1 MIVHLIRHGI
11 TPYNEQ
17 SRYQGFSDVP
27 LSEAGRAAL
36 KPADF
41 TADRVYV
48 SPLIRARQTAEL
60 LFPGAKQIPVEGLK
74 EINFG
79 KFEGRTYE
87 EMKTD
92 PEYTAWLDSNCMS
105 QIPEG
110 ENRADFT
117 RRTVEAFEQLLA
129 ECAGRGEETVVIV
142 AHGGTQLSVMNNYFP
157 GVKPSHDWQLPQGQ
171 GHIMEFS
178 LDENG
183 HIINAKVLSEE

>member
-1 MIVHLIRHGI
+1 MIVHLIRHGV
-11 TPYNEQ
+11 TTYNEQ
-17 SRYQGFSDVP
+17 SRYQGFSDAP

-36 KPADF
+36 KQADF
-41 TADRVYV
+41 SAEKVYV
-48 SPLIRARQTAEL
+48 SPLIRARQTAAI

-92 PEYTAWLDSNCMS
+92 PEYTAWLDSNCEG

-110 ENRADFT
+110 ENRAAFT
-117 RRTVEAFEQLLA
+117 ARTMRTFEQLLA
-129 ECAGRGEETVVIV
+129 DCHARGEETVVIV
-142 AHGGTQLSVMNNYFP
+142 AHGGTQLSVMNTYFP

-171 GHIMEFS
+171 GHTMDIT
-178 LDENG
+178 LDAEG
-183 HIINAKVLSEE
+183 RVTDVKLIES